1 MDWFLNDR
9 DLRHERVKE
18 SALTRL
24 IGVLEYLNISK
35 FFENLTFAQDSQ
47 FSLNYVNLMTLWR
60 RIF

>member
-18 SALTRL
+18 GALTRL

-47 FSLNYVNLMTLWR
+47 FSLNYVNLMTL
-60 RIF
+60 